1 MALSRTIDL
10 LRYANIIELTM
21 GLIVLAI
28 MWRKQLIREFPLLA
42 AYLSVQTLNV
52 AVSTPLLFFRKDLHI
67 PLPVAYSV
75 YFTTYWIC
83 YVVQAFLLVFIIH
96 GVFSA
101 AMRPLEGL
109 HDIGK
114 IIFRW
119 VAAVSITLSICVV
132 AASSVSGPGIVSRL
146 GVSTIASQVQQGICI
161 LTLCLLLFVC
171 FAARP
176 LGLTFRSRIFGVSL
190 GLGTLAATNLIEAAW
205 YSSTSA
211 HSLYSAV
218 YLVGIGG
225 CLVAL
230 TVWGIYFAL
239 PEPERKMILLPTTSP
254 FFFWNRVS
262 EALGDNPGHVAVAGF
277 KPDMLAAGELT
288 MLTAMSKAA
297 REREQQEGDK
307 QAREDHLAAQ
317 FPALQTANGR

>member
-1 MALSRTIDL
+1 MALSGTISL
-10 LRYANIIELTM
+10 LKYANIVELTM

-28 MWRKQLIREFPLLA
+28 IWRKRLFKEFPLLV
-42 AYLSVQTLNV
+42 AYLCVQTINV
-52 AVSTPLLFFRKDLHI
+52 GVSTPLLFFRKALSI
-67 PLPVAYSV
+67 PLPVAYPI
-75 YFTTYWIC
+75 YFWTYWAC
-83 YVVQAFLLVFIIH
+83 YILQSILLVFIIH
-96 GVFSA
+96 SVFSV

-119 VAAVSITLSICVV
+119 VAAVSVVLSICIV
-132 AASSVSGPGIVSRL
+132 ASSSVSGHGFYRSGL
-146 GVSTIASQVQQGICI
+146 GATIIASQIQQSICI

-190 GLGTLAATNLIEAAW
+190 GLGSLAATNLIEAAW
-205 YSSTSA
+205 YSSSTA
-211 HSLYSAV
+211 KSLYSPV
-218 YLVGIGG
+218 YLLGIGG
-225 CLVAL
+225 CLAAL
-230 TVWGIYFAL
+230 SIWGAYFVL

-262 EALGDNPGHVAVAGF
+262 EALGDAPGHVAVAGF

-297 REREQQEGDK
+297 RDREQVESDK
-307 QAREDHLAAQ
+307 QDALAQ
-317 FPALQTANGR
+317 QLPALQAAAGR